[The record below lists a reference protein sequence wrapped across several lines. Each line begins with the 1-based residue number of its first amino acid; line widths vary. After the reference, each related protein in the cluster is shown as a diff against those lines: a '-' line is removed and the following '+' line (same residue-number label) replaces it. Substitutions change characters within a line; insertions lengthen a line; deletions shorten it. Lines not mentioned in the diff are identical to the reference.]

1 MNLQPTRRRHGAARP
16 DIDAGFGGSGLARVR
31 VSIRALFDRRLERA
45 HRCGPL
51 SVPLTMM
58 VVRISGT
65 GSFGPALG
73 TAAASIYPAWMA
85 SKLTVRAALTC
96 P

>member
-1 MNLQPTRRRHGAARP
+1 MEPLVLILTPASAA
-16 DIDAGFGGSGLARVR
+16 LAWLAFEFRSAR
-31 VSIRALFDRRLERA
+31 YLTAVSSALIA
-45 HRCGPL
+45 VVL